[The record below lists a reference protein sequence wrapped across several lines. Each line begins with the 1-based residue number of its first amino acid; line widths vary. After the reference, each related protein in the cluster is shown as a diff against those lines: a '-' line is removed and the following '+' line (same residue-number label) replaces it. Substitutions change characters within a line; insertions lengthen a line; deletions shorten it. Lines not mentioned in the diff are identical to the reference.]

1 MEWKK
6 PVLKESFV
14 VNGMKWDKYETFNQE
29 IVYRG
34 EQQNL
39 YFEIKTQGEINL
51 NLMMEL
57 LSSFKQ
63 SNN

>member
-1 MEWKK
+1 ME
-6 PVLKESFV
+6 
-14 VNGMKWDKYETFNQE
+14 WDKYGTFNQE
-29 IVYRG
+29 VVYKG

-51 NLMMEL
+51 NLMREL
-57 LSSFKQ
+57 FSSFKQ